1 MILEGRELIDTLK
14 KMDFKMLCE
23 LADTMETMTESE
35 GADALSDEL
44 VKFDIGLHKALKERC
59 SELIDA
65 ERRVK
70 EILCN

>member
-1 MILEGRELIDTLK
+1 MLEGRELIDTLK
-14 KMDFKMLCE
+14 KIDFNMLCE
-23 LADTMETMTESE
+23 LADTMETMMQKD
-35 GADALSDEL
+35 GADTLSEEL

-59 SELIDA
+59 SELLES